1 MNALVHLY
9 RENRAAALIIAA
21 IGLRAESQC
30 EKAVAGLS
38 AGPEAEKSL
47 NLMDKV

>member
-9 RENRAAALIIAA
+9 RENGAAALISAA
-21 IGLRAESQC
+21 IGLRVESQR
-30 EKAVAGLS
+30 EKAVARLS
-38 AGPEAEKSL
+38 AGPEAEKSP